1 MDLDDLTRLS
11 ELDPDNMA
19 AHISAL
25 PEHFAAAW
33 ALGAGLPLPDAF
45 RRVSRIVIAGANEA
59 ALAGELLA
67 ALAADTCNVPVV
79 VCRGYD
85 PPAFADG
92 QSTLV
97 ILIDHDGAH
106 EQVLSALELADARGA
121 KILAITAGG
130 RMAEYATRSGAA
142 VWQYDYD
149 GPARAALGWQ
159 LGLLLAF
166 VQRTG
171 LLRDLGLEVEEALG
185 VARAAVAHFGP
196 QSPAIHNP
204 AKRLAGQMMGRIP
217 LIYGAGLMAVIARR
231 WRTQIN
237 LNAKALAFADE
248 LPEMNHNT
256 LSGLA
261 LTPEGVRLAAVCL
274 AAPHFDHPRVAVR
287 QNLTRQV
294 FMMEG
299 CVPDTVTAE
308 GESALAQ
315 ALYGIVYGDFTSYYL
330 ALGYGVDPSETPAIA
345 EITERL
351 SAAR

>member
-1 MDLDDLTRLS
+1 MDLDDLTRLA
-11 ELDPDNMA
+11 ELDPDGMA
-19 AHISAL
+19 AHIGGLS
-25 PEHFAAAW
+25 EHVAAGW
-33 ALGAGLPLPDAF
+33 ALGAEQALPDSYK
-45 RRVSRIVIAGANEA
+45 RVSRIVIAGANEA

-67 ALAADTCNVPVV
+67 ALAADTCNVPIV
-79 VCRGYD
+79 VCRAYD
-85 PPAFADG
+85 LPAFADG

-106 EQVLSALELADARGA
+106 EQVLSALEMADARGA
-121 KILAITAGG
+121 KVLAIAAGG
-130 RMAEYATRSGAA
+130 QLPGYAARSGAA
-142 VWQYDYD
+142 VWQYAYE
-149 GPARAALGWQ
+149 GPARAALGWHI
-159 LGLLLAF
+159 GLLLAF
-166 VQRTG
+166 MQRTG
-171 LLRDLGLEVEEALG
+171 LLRDLGSDVDEALG
-185 VARAAVAHFGP
+185 VARAAVASFGL
-196 QSPAIHNP
+196 QSPAVNNP

-217 LIYGAGLMAVIARR
+217 LLYGAGMMAVIARR

-237 LNAKALAFADE
+237 LNAKAPAFADE

-261 LTPEGVRLAAVCL
+261 LLPEGVRLAVVCL
-274 AAPHFDHPRVAVR
+274 AAPHFDHPRVALR

-315 ALYGIVYGDFTSYYL
+315 ALYTIIYGDFVSFYL
-330 ALGYGVDPSETPAIA
+330 ALAYGVDPSPTPAVA